1 MAATKKILTCL
12 LPVQLVVVQLLT
24 FFPEFVEKYYS
35 STVYP
40 AISITFRYIF
50 GWLPFS
56 VGDLFYSLCILLI
69 LRFIYFSFTKKSWQ
83 KRELLW
89 SMGATLSVM
98 VFLFYALWGLN
109 YARNNL
115 YTRMELQKNEKS
127 EEALLEY
134 TSLLNIKI
142 TALHRQLTSNDT
154 LPVVVPYTKNEI
166 FAMVPEAYI
175 PLSEKFPYLA
185 YSPVS
190 LKKSLLS
197 LPLTYMGFSGYLNP
211 FTGEAQVDYL
221 IPEVALPVT
230 CAHEIAH
237 QIGIGFE
244 SEANFIGFLASVHHH
259 DAYIQYS
266 AYVMA
271 YRYALFDL
279 ARTNTDLFEEYV
291 EKTPKGII
299 KNIQEIENFWLR
311 YDNKSEAYFKAF
323 YEGYLRMN
331 NQEDGLRSYSKMTDL
346 LMAYTKKYEL

>member
-1 MAATKKILTCL
+1 MAATKKILTYL

-35 STVYP
+35 NTVYP
-40 AISITFRYIF
+40 FISKTFRYIF

-56 VGDLFYSLCILLI
+56 VGDLFYSLGILLV
-69 LRFIYFSFTKKSWQ
+69 LRFIYVSLTKKSGQ

-89 SMGATLSVM
+89 SLGATLSVM

-127 EEALLEY
+127 EKALLEY
-134 TSLLNIKI
+134 TSLLNEKI
-142 TALHRQLTSNDT
+142 SALHGQLTTNDT

-197 LPLTYMGFSGYLNP
+197 LPLTYMGFAGYLNP

-221 IPEVALPVT
+221 MPEVALPVT

-244 SEANFIGFLASVHHH
+244 SEANFIGFLASVHH
-259 DAYIQYS
+259 DDPYIQYS
-266 AYVMA
+266 AYIMA

-346 LMAYTKKYEL
+346 LMAYTQKYEL

>member
-1 MAATKKILTCL
+1 MAATKKILTYL

-24 FFPEFVEKYYS
+24 FIPEFVEKYYS
-35 STVYP
+35 STVFP
-40 AISITFRYIF
+40 VISKTFRYIF

-56 VGDLFYSLCILLI
+56 VGDLFYSLGILLI
-69 LRFIYFSFTKKSWQ
+69 LRFIYISLSKKGGQ

-89 SMGATLSVM
+89 SLGATLSVM
-98 VFLFYALWGLN
+98 VFLFYSLWGLN

-115 YTRMELQKNEKS
+115 YTRMELHKNEKS

-134 TSLLNIKI
+134 TSLLNEKI
-142 TALHRQLTSNDT
+142 SALHGQLTANDT

-175 PLSEKFPYLA
+175 PLSEKFPFLA

-197 LPLTYMGFSGYLNP
+197 LPLTYMGFAGYLNP

-221 IPEVALPVT
+221 MPEVALPVT

-244 SEANFIGFLASVHHH
+244 SEANFIGFLAAVHHE
-259 DAYIQYS
+259 DSYIQYS
-266 AYVMA
+266 AYIMA

-279 ARTNTDLFEEYV
+279 ARTNTGLFEQYL

-311 YDNKSEAYFKAF
+311 YDNKSEVYFKSF
-323 YEGYLRMN
+323 YEGYLRLN